1 MKLDP
6 KTDSFLNAVR
16 EEVKARTKGGL
27 LSKLLRKQPGAPS
40 DGLLAGAQIQSYT
53 LGNFLGQ
60 GAAGVVYSAKD
71 GEGRQVA
78 LKLLPLPP
86 GTDKDSTALLEREGD
101 IGQTIDHPAVVQTYE
116 TFHFGPAQCVAM
128 ELVDGC
134 TLFEKLEL
142 PMSIDTFVAL
152 FRPFAEGL
160 QAAHEVGVVHRDLKP
175 ENVLK
180 TDSGAVK
187 ILDFGMARRVQDVSV
202 TATGTFKGTVRY
214 ASPEQICD
222 SKRAS
227 DRADQFAFA
236 MMSFEALTGTLP
248 YEVDEKQF
256 MVTLTNRIQNRPK
269 LLSEVAPNL
278 PEAATP
284 VMDKMLATEPEAR
297 YESVLVGFKALE
309 AALRS

>member
-6 KTDSFLNAVR
+6 KTESFLSSVR
-16 EEVKARTKGGL
+16 EEVKARSKSGI
-27 LSKLLRKQPGAPS
+27 LSKLLRKQPAAPS
-40 DGLLAGAQIQSYT
+40 DGLLAGAQIEGYT
-53 LGNFLGQ
+53 LGDFLGQ
-60 GAAGVVYSAKD
+60 GAAGIVYSARD
-71 GEGRQVA
+71 GEGREVA

-86 GTDKDSTALLEREGD
+86 DKDSTALLEREGD

-134 TLFEKLEL
+134 TLFEKVEL
-142 PMSIDTFVAL
+142 PMSIDTYLAL

-180 TDSGAVK
+180 TDAGVVK

-236 MMSFEALTGTLP
+236 MMSFEALTGALP

-269 LLSEVAPNL
+269 LLSEVAPEL

-284 VMDKMLATEPEAR
+284 VMDKMLATEPESR
-297 YESVLVGFKALE
+297 YESVLSGFEALE
-309 AALRS
+309 SALKS